1 MKKALL
7 AIVISFL
14 ATTSC
19 AMQHDFGLNSLY
31 FSSMSESSE
40 RDNYISD
47 GGAPYSFYYLNV
59 KCENERGESLTITN
73 YYIENNIYFLDSC
86 LCINSLKDL
95 YVPYGHPAC
104 LAFAFSGTLNDNI
117 FYNEDITFATNKIS
131 HLADDSFEG
140 AFTFA
145 FSIKNINDIN
155 YPLYFRFFI
164 KEKGVI
170 ESNFVIR

>member
-1 MKKALL
+1 MKK
-7 AIVISFL
+7 VL
-14 ATTSC
+14 ATIIPFLTIASC
-19 AMQHDFGLNSLY
+19 AIQNDFVSSTSY
-31 FSSMSESSE
+31 FSSNNEISE
-40 RDNYISD
+40 RNGFISD
-47 GGAPYSFYYLNV
+47 GRATYGFYYLNN

-73 YYIENNIYFLDSC
+73 FYIDDSIYFLDSY